1 MLIIMRH
8 LESFYYVIILTF
20 DSLRCD
26 SVLKSYWPECIT
38 PALLALG
45 RQRQEDHEFKTC
57 LNYTE
62 SSYLKKE
69 RKKEKKDR

>member
-1 MLIIMRH
+1 MPI
-8 LESFYYVIILTF
+8 F
-20 DSLRCD
+20 
-26 SVLKSYWPECIT
+26 
-38 PALLALG
+38 LALG